1 MSATAHP
8 VRVARVYE
16 PIAAVDGVMY
26 QRVLVD
32 RLWPRGISRAH
43 AQLDDWLPQVA
54 PSTELRRWY
63 GHAPERQVEFRARY
77 LREFDDPTRGAALI
91 TLREQVHRSP
101 LLLLTATTDVRLSH
115 ACMLADLLSAPDR

>member
-1 MSATAHP
+1 
-8 VRVARVYE
+8 VARVYK
-16 PIAAVDGVMY
+16 PIAAVDGVRY

-32 RLWPRGISRAH
+32 RLWPRGISHEH
-43 AQLDDWLPQVA
+43 AQLDAWLPQVA

-91 TLREQVHRSP
+91 TLRELMGRAP
-101 LLLLTATTDVRLSH
+101 LLLLTAVTDVRLSH
-115 ACMLADLLSAPDR
+115 ACVLVDLLSAPAR